1 MSLNRYSIITCT
13 HVQQSEMSLNATL
26 TKAVNNDLS
35 PSFSREK
42 NYYQKKNAMNKNCS
56 EYTKC
61 TKDNTMA
68 INSEIV
74 IVYLKKKNDHSI
86 QLKWK

>member
-1 MSLNRYSIITCT
+1 
-13 HVQQSEMSLNATL
+13 
-26 TKAVNNDLS
+26 
-35 PSFSREK
+35 
-42 NYYQKKNAMNKNCS
+42 MNKNCS